1 MTAKFYDIGAQEKN
15 CVVVCKCSS
24 RDKFMQ
30 LSWHLLETSMQEVAR
45 NPNLPIMIATCAGVS
60 VACFAVG
67 LLWMLR
73 HTPIAP
79 PAEPELPSK
88 PKLA

>member
-1 MTAKFYDIGAQEKN
+1 
-15 CVVVCKCSS
+15 
-24 RDKFMQ
+24 MQ
-30 LSWHLLETSMQEVAR
+30 LSWHLLETSLQEIAS

-67 LLWMLR
+67 LLWLLR
-73 HTPIAP
+73 STPI
-79 PAEPELPSK
+79 EPSGESQAK